1 MSKSILVAAAAL
13 ALLSGAAM
21 AQEESSTTT
30 TSVTPAA
37 PMPGPQGQS
46 TTRSQ
51 TVEPNGAVVDKS
63 HTVDRYGNA
72 TSGSSSTTV
81 EQPNGVDR
89 TTTSHTVD
97 NGLTD
102 SNRTTTTTTSPY
114 PQ

>member
-1 MSKSILVAAAAL
+1 MYKSIMAAAAAV

-37 PMPGPQGQS
+37 PVAGPVGQS

-51 TVEPNGAVVDKS
+51 TIEPNGAVVDKS
-63 HTVDRYGNA
+63 RTVDRYGNA

-89 TTTSHTVD
+89 TTTTHSVD
-97 NGLTD
+97 NGMTD
-102 SNRTTTTTTSPY
+102 TSRTTTTTNV